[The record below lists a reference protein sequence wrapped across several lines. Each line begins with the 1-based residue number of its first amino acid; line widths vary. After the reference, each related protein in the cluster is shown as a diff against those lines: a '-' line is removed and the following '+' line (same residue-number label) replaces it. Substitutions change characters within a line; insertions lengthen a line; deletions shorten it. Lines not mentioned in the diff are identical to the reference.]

1 MRETKECFVAI
12 SFDTALNPVSGA
24 IAEAVSSRHF
34 TLKRVDLD
42 SPGPKWTDNV
52 TGGIRDA
59 AAVVAVL
66 NNKASDR
73 YRINTN
79 VAYELGL
86 AHALGKPVIIIVDDI
101 RNTHFSDIS
110 HFTWL
115 KSHSNGEFRRRD
127 FIERLKNALTSVVD
141 RLNG

>member
-1 MRETKECFVAI
+1 MRETKDCFVAI
-12 SFDTALNPVSGA
+12 SFDTALDPVSVA

-34 TLKRVDLD
+34 NFKRVDLD
-42 SPGPKWTDNV
+42 SPGLKWTDNV

-66 NNKASDR
+66 NNKASDS

-86 AHALGKPVIIIVDDI
+86 THVLGKPVIIIVDDI
-101 RNTHFSDIS
+101 RIHTFQRHKSFQPGLNHTITASLEGAIS
-110 HFTWL
+110 
-115 KSHSNGEFRRRD
+115 
-127 FIERLKNALTSVVD
+127 
-141 RLNG
+141 